1 MPPLPTHIYSPE
13 LQAGTRLMRIGRP
26 GSTRPPSAQI
36 CADGTGGR
44 WAQRLPEPDPLKGL
58 YVKVVRRG
66 GGLELVAGL

>member
-1 MPPLPTHIYSPE
+1 
-13 LQAGTRLMRIGRP
+13 MRIGRP